1 MNAAP
6 NSQCLRIVMNR
17 IDRVMQEYSPY
28 VSVFK
33 QMHII
38 QQEEENH
45 GRELGSEPQIVRLFF
60 KRGSNCRRY
69 NEPTHDE
76 VAAVFVG
83 DDGASPANHDIVI
96 YPRNR
101 APQRISYMS
110 CHVDPMCYPI
120 LFPRSDLGWHN
131 DMQHVDDHR
140 TATRNRLTMQQ
151 FYDYRLAVCN
161 NFSPIHSFGK
171 LFQQY
176 LVDAYAKT
184 EGCRL
189 LFICNNQAQ
198 LRVDL
203 YSGK

>member
-1 MNAAP
+1 MHHATGTWSKSLLLQDTCQTYHSTATLHPPEGQDRRYGQLYIIEGDKAVITRMNAAP

-28 VSVFK
+28 VSACK
-33 QMHII
+33 QMYNI

-60 KRGSNCRRY
+60 KCGSDCRRY

-83 DDGASPANHDIVI
+83 DDGAPPANHGIVM

-120 LFPRSDLGWHN
+120 LFPTGDLGWHN
-131 DMQHVDDHR
+131 DMQHV
-140 TATRNRLTMQQ
+140 
-151 FYDYRLAVCN
+151 
-161 NFSPIHSFGK
+161 
-171 LFQQY
+171 
-176 LVDAYAKT
+176 
-184 EGCRL
+184 EE
-189 LFICNNQAQ
+189 
-198 LRVDL
+198 
-203 YSGK
+203 